1 MRTRLLLSTLTLLL
15 SGCASIWQ
23 DHGNVTETALSPVQ
37 QRTVAN
43 VMADAVFHHYGSRS
57 VFSFP
62 HRQTN
67 TFAVQLA
74 GALRARGIGVNES
87 DDSQG
92 YYTPLHYK
100 VVNLNPQQ
108 FYTELDIR
116 GLRINQIWSL
126 QDNILAPVATQTEGT
141 LNGEG

>member
-1 MRTRLLLSTLTLLL
+1 MRKHLLLSTLLL
-15 SGCASIWQ
+15 SGCVSAWQ
-23 DHGNVTETALSPVQ
+23 DHGNITETALSPVQ
-37 QRTVAN
+37 QRTVAAS
-43 VMADAVFHHYGSRS
+43 MADAVFHHYGSRS

-62 HRQTN
+62 HSQSN

-87 DDSQG
+87 DDSAG
-92 YYTPLHYK
+92 YYTALHYR

-116 GLRINQIWSL
+116 GRRINQIWSL
-126 QDNILAPVATQTEGT
+126 QDNILAPVTTLTEGM